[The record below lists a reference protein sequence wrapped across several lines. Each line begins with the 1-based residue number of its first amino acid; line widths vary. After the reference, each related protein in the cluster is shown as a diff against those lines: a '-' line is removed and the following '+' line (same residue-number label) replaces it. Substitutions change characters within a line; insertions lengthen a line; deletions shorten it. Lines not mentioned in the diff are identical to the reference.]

1 MPRYLYE
8 ERSTTT
14 WGPRKIEMALMAKKL
29 TPHLF
34 RNELENFDNEWK
46 ALERYWTDRMT
57 KAWAHKSYDDF
68 TLKGKLR
75 VFLRQKGF
83 YV

>member
-1 MPRYLYE
+1 
-8 ERSTTT
+8 
-14 WGPRKIEMALMAKKL
+14 MALMAKKVE
-29 TPHLF
+29 PSF
-34 RNELENFDNEWK
+34 IQKELAQFDNEWK

-57 KAWAHKSYDDF
+57 KAWAHKSYDAF

-75 VFLRQKGF
+75 AFLRQKGF